1 MFGSAGTCACDACV
15 KLICFDGS
23 SFQKKPRGGRSL
35 AWHRQNRQRKFGWYH
50 WMCEKFNIFGM
61 EKHTTHNRRGYI
73 CIGHISLET
82 IFIYR
87 GLIDDDLAPVSSDGL
102 SLIQCQTTIQAIDGR
117 MFWHLHASPKLP
129 VLRIY
134 LIPLDGYEM
143 IIRSNIGTGKGLVP
157 SGKKPLPE
165 SKLTKVRDALLHH

>member
-1 MFGSAGTCACDACV
+1 MPVTLVWNWYALTVVHFKRSRVAAGH
-15 KLICFDGS
+15 L
-23 SFQKKPRGGRSL
+23 RGTDRIDKG
-35 AWHRQNRQRKFGWYH
+35 KFGWYH

-61 EKHTTHNRRGYI
+61 EKHTTHNQRGYI

-165 SKLTKVRDALLHH
+165 SKLTKVRDALWHH